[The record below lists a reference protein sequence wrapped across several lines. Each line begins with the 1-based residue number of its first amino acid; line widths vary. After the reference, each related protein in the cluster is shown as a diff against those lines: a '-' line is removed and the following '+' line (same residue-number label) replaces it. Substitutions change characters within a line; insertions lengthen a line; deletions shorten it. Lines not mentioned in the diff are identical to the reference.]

1 MSCPSYTK
9 RITVQLT
16 VLYQT
21 FQTQYRTAVLSYNV
35 LSCPISVLNAPL
47 VLTAYNIKL
56 SLTLR
61 SAVVKSPTEGLPE
74 EDRQSQVLASPILLE
89 VPEKR
94 HIEES
99 FQLVNS
105 FKKRV

>member
-1 MSCPSYTK
+1 MQMLV
-9 RITVQLT
+9 RIHHRYKAWVD
-16 VLYQT
+16 
-21 FQTQYRTAVLSYNV
+21 S
-35 LSCPISVLNAPL
+35 
-47 VLTAYNIKL
+47 L
-56 SLTLR
+56 SLTLH

-74 EDRQSQVLASPILLE
+74 EDRQSQVLAFPILLE

-94 HIEES
+94 HIGES